1 MTNTFRQGKIPKIK
15 AGVLGSTGI
24 VGQQFVRM
32 LNGHPWF
39 ETVALAAS
47 PAAAGRRYDDAVDWM
62 LSGGCPS
69 PAGRILLCRPTG
81 SDLRESGVR
90 IVFSALPA
98 SVAGELEEDL
108 SGSGFRV
115 FTNAGA
121 HRMRPGVPVV
131 IPEVNPDHLGLISGR
146 EPGEGGYIVANANCS
161 TTGLAL
167 ALKPLDSFGIRSLQ
181 VATYQ
186 ALSGAGR
193 SGLPALR
200 AFDNVIP
207 LIPGEEDKMSRETN
221 RILGRLEGG
230 SITPA
235 GIEITATCCR
245 VPVRDGHLEAVTAE
259 LEGDADLT
267 RLKRAFHDFT
277 ALPQRLRLPSA
288 PRRPLIMRRESDR
301 PQPALDRLAGTP
313 RAARGMA
320 VSIGR
325 LSLRG
330 RRLRFVLL
338 VHNTIRGAAGTCLLN
353 AEMAAARGLLDEGPS
368 ESFRKEE
375 PCGS

>member
-1 MTNTFRQGKIPKIK
+1 MTGTFRQEKISKIK
-15 AGVLGSTGI
+15 VGVLGSTGI

-39 ETVALAAS
+39 ETAALAAS
-47 PAAAGRRYDDAVDWM
+47 PAAAGRRYGDAVDWM

-81 SDLRESGVR
+81 SDLRRSGVHV
-90 IVFSALPA
+90 VFSALPA
-98 SVAGELEEDL
+98 SVAGEMEEDL

-121 HRMRPGVPVV
+121 FRMHPGVPVV

-146 EPGEGGYIVANANCS
+146 ESGEGFIVANANCS
-161 TTGLAL
+161 TTGLVL
-167 ALKPLDSFGIRSLQ
+167 ALKPLEGFGIRSLQ
-181 VATYQ
+181 VATFQ

-207 LIPGEEDKMSRETN
+207 LIPGEEEKMSRETN
-221 RILGRLEGG
+221 RILGRREGG

-235 GIEITATCCR
+235 DIEITATCCR

-259 LEGDADLT
+259 LEGDVDLS
-267 RLKRAFHDFT
+267 RIKRAFHDYK

-288 PRRPLIMRRESDR
+288 PRRPLIIRGESDR

-313 RAARGMA
+313 RSARGMA

-338 VHNTIRGAAGTCLLN
+338 VHNTIRGAAGTSLLN

-368 ESFRKEE
+368 EGFRKEE